1 MKLVELESD
10 VMKNKKFKQLIV
22 DSYNKSKERN
32 LVGIV
37 YSAVSTYGFSDL
49 INVEEFVE
57 RSAADMIHLKSKLT
71 GVEADVYEYD
81 LVDYK
86 IKSSESTIYVRLRNK
101 EVPLMY

>member
-1 MKLVELESD
+1 
-10 VMKNKKFKQLIV
+10 MKNEKFKRLVV
-22 DSYNKSKERN
+22 DAYKKSKEGGN

-57 RSAADMIHLKSKLT
+57 NSGADMLHLKSKLT
-71 GVEADVYEYD
+71 DTEVDIYEYN

-86 IKSSESTIYVRLRNK
+86 IKNDESTICIKLKNK
-101 EVPLMY
+101 EVHLKY

>member
-1 MKLVELESD
+1 
-10 VMKNKKFKQLIV
+10 MKNEKFKRLVV
-22 DSYNKSKERN
+22 DAYKKSKEGGN

-57 RSAADMIHLKSKLT
+57 NSGADMLHLKSKLT
-71 GVEADVYEYD
+71 DTEVDIYEYD

-86 IKSSESTIYVRLRNK
+86 IKNSESTIYVKLRNR
-101 EVPLMY
+101 EVPLMF

>member
-1 MKLVELESD
+1 
-10 VMKNKKFKQLIV
+10 MKNEKFKQLIV
-22 DSYNKSKERN
+22 DAYKKSKDGGN

-57 RSAADMIHLKSKLT
+57 NSGADMLHLKSKLT
-71 GVEADVYEYD
+71 DTEVDIYEYD

-86 IKSSESTIYVRLRNK
+86 IKNSESTIYVKLRNK

>member
-1 MKLVELESD
+1 
-10 VMKNKKFKQLIV
+10 MKNEKFKQLVV
-22 DSYNKSKERN
+22 DAYKKSKEGGN

-57 RSAADMIHLKSKLT
+57 NSGADMLHLKSKLT
-71 GVEADVYEYD
+71 DTEVDIYEYD

-86 IKSSESTIYVRLRNK
+86 IKNSESTIYVKLRNR
-101 EVPLMY
+101 EVPLMF